1 MQIMT
6 SGAPVLR
13 NKIIAGIL
21 LAMAVGLTGS
31 SCKNSNPVKA
41 AGADRNIQG
50 FTGCSQGMVNAVKTW
65 QMPPELVE
73 ISGITWIDTDRAAA
87 IQDEQ
92 GIIFIYNLKDERVEK
107 QIDFGMAGD
116 YEGISLVNGNYFVIR
131 ADGHL
136 FEISDAGKIMNQY
149 DLPLSVTDNIE
160 SFFYDARNNRL
171 LIGQKD
177 GPKDAGSKEIYS
189 FDLGSRSFNA
199 TPVYSLDLSHPAI
212 TCLGSNATESEN
224 GTNGKKGKKKEKK
237 NKASIL
243 RPSELAIHPI
253 SRDIY
258 IADGPNQRILI
269 LTPDGTPKHFLT
281 LDKQVHPKTEG
292 LMFSPEGELYV
303 SSEGVKN
310 AGNISRVTITAN
322 N

>member
-1 MQIMT
+1 MQIMAIDT
-6 SGAPVLR
+6 LALR
-13 NKIIAGIL
+13 KKIIVGIL
-21 LAMAVGLTGS
+21 IAIAVGLTGI

-41 AGADRNIQG
+41 AVADSKIQPV
-50 FTGCSQGMVNAVKTW
+50 TGCSQGMAHAVKTW

-73 ISGITWIDTDRAAA
+73 ISGITWIDGDRVAA

-92 GIIFIYNLKDERVEK
+92 GVIFIYNLKDEKVEK
-107 QIDFGMAGD
+107 QINFGVAGD

-136 FEISDAGKIMNQY
+136 FEINDAGKIINQY

-160 SFFYDARNNRL
+160 SFFYDTRNNRL

-177 GPKDAGSKEIYS
+177 GPKDAGSKDIYS
-189 FDLGSRSFNA
+189 FDMRSRRFNP

-212 TCLGSNATESEN
+212 ACLSGNAVDTENS
-224 GTNGKKGKKKEKK
+224 TNGQKGKKNQKK
-237 NKASIL
+237 NRVSIL
-243 RPSELAIHPI
+243 RPSELAIDPV

-269 LTPDGTPKHFLT
+269 LAPDGTPKHFLA

-292 LMFSPEGELYV
+292 LMFSPDGELYV

-310 AGNISRVTITAN
+310 AGNISRVTITMN